1 MITTAVATVEP
12 LPPDAQLTLTN
23 LAEDLVGELIEVA
36 TAGALDLSDA
46 GGQLQAALVVA
57 VLIRLVCSRT
67 TRRLPAT

>member
-1 MITTAVATVEP
+1 MATVEP